1 MKELEDMPSARQKRI
16 LANRQS
22 AARSKERKL
31 AYISELEAQVS
42 SLTVQ
47 LTTASLQ
54 LRSLQQDTTSLGE
67 CNAALAQQALVLRE
81 HMAQRDAETAS
92 LAAELRR
99 AQGVIAAH
107 NLQDGAPTTGA
118 TNGTGSGSDGGA
130 TAVQPPPSA
139 TPQPTESSPGGIDMV
154 SGDVQQAIAPVQPMG
169 RLRQWTHAQAQQ
181 QGQLNPQQAASSEG
195 QPQPSLT
202 AAPLEQQPHSSPLPS
217 LQANLGS
224 DIMKQLQRQGSA
236 QPGGGDTVSR
246 QLPSVPDSASV
257 EANPDMEQLV
267 ARARPAGKTQP
278 LVTDSVG
285 NGSGSSTFGGGSSS
299 FTGYK
304 GGNV

>member
-1 MKELEDMPSARQKRI
+1 MPSARQKRI

-67 CNAALAQQALVLRE
+67 CNATLAQQALVLRE

-99 AQGVIAAH
+99 AQGILAAH
-107 NLQDGAPTTGA
+107 NLQDGAPSSGGGNVSGGNGCGA
-118 TNGTGSGSDGGA
+118 A
-130 TAVQPPPSA
+130 ALPPLSVSPRPA
-139 TPQPTESSPGGIDMV
+139 EGNPGGTEGG
-154 SGDVQQAIAPVQPMG
+154 SGDVQERASTQPMG

-181 QGQLNPQQAASSEG
+181 QEQLNQQQMPLSDG
-195 QPQPSLT
+195 QAQSLPV
-202 AAPLEQQPHSSPLPS
+202 AAPLEQQQVAGGEQQ
-217 LQANLGS
+217 LQPQGNVSDLLRQLQGNYPAQTTGS
-224 DIMKQLQRQGSA
+224 DGVSG
-236 QPGGGDTVSR
+236 QPLTVR
-246 QLPSVPDSASV
+246 DSGTTMATDAAPAV
-257 EANPDMEQLV
+257 DPDMEQLV
-267 ARARPAGKTQP
+267 ADYTAAARARAVAQP
-278 LVTDSVG
+278 QAHG
-285 NGSGSSTFGGGSSS
+285 NGSGGGAFGSGRSS

-304 GGNV
+304 ANVG